1 MPSLHEISELFD
13 SKPEPQDLIGNTLL
27 FDFLKSV
34 EKAGVQS
41 LSELDVND
49 KISAISCLQS
59 AVVTELISEGNL
71 NQKEFDFLLS
81 DKFSGIVATIFKLSV
96 GIACM
101 EELR

>member
-27 FDFLKSV
+27 FDFIKNA
-34 EKAGVQS
+34 ERAGVDS
-41 LSELDVND
+41 IGTLPNED